1 MASSSSGS
9 VNPAQRYVG
18 RNDAVPVIP
27 PPVWSDADLQTLME
41 VTGLEQEGA
50 RELLWAHGS
59 AVSAINA
66 HFSAADAPLAHLAH
80 EEESEDTDDDE
91 DMHVRCLICEKSFA
105 SQLYLDT
112 HRYRR
117 HPTLEQLQ
125 RGVSFL
131 SDEDELQSF
140 GHEAPR
146 LESESAV
153 ERDMLSLI
161 HAAYKADP
169 ETLAALLKARP
180 QNDVD
185 ATNLMCTSS
194 YDLSIFDVTRMPG
207 GDWGNDWPLLIVVR
221 GASYPHGPDNPRT
234 SDECDL
240 KCAALLLE
248 NGSQVDVPFEQ
259 GGDRASD
266 ETQHQWEW
274 GFNAPPTPLA
284 LACLLLDENMVMMLL
299 HHGADPHRP
308 YPYGFTMDD
317 ELSPAEEDVADRI
330 GHHVEAAR
338 ACWQGRGKAACSCP
352 WHNWGRLP
360 TSADGTDAAPVTSRH
375 YVTAIHPTAT
385 QLPSVTPPAA
395 AAAAPAP
402 MLPPLPKQPSAK
414 ALGKRKM

>member
-1 MASSSSGS
+1 MAASSGTGGN
-9 VNPAQRYVG
+9 VPAQG
-18 RNDAVPVIP
+18 HFGTNDAAPALP

-66 HFSAADAPLAHLAH
+66 HFSAADAPLAPLAH

-91 DMHVRCLICEKSFA
+91 DNMHVRCLICEKDFV
-105 SQLYLDT
+105 SQLYLDK
-112 HRYRR
+112 HRHRS

-131 SDEDELQSF
+131 SDQDELLSF
-140 GHEAPR
+140 GINTR
-146 LESESAV
+146 
-153 ERDMLSLI
+153 
-161 HAAYKADP
+161 
-169 ETLAALLKARP
+169 
-180 QNDVD
+180 
-185 ATNLMCTSS
+185 TSN
-194 YDLSIFDVTRMPG
+194 T
-207 GDWGNDWPLLIVVR
+207 
-221 GASYPHGPDNPRT
+221 RT
-234 SDECDL
+234 SDENDL
-240 KCAALLLE
+240 RCAALLLE

-274 GFNAPPTPLA
+274 DFNRPPTPLA
-284 LACLLLDENMVMMLL
+284 LACVLLDENMVMLLL

-317 ELSPAEEDVADRI
+317 ELDPGEEDVANRI
-330 GHHVEAAR
+330 GHHIEAAR

-360 TSADGTDAAPVTSRH
+360 TSTDGTDAAPVTNRH
-375 YVTAIHPTAT
+375 VLTAIHPT

-402 MLPPLPKQPSAK
+402 MPPSPQPSAK